1 MPSRP
6 SSARRR
12 RTATALL
19 AGVLPVLV
27 ASCGV
32 STADDDADTLRV
44 YSARTYGAEQAYE
57 RFTEDTGIRVSF
69 LNGSD
74 AELRE
79 RLQTEGADTAA
90 DVFMTTDVANLAL
103 AAEQDLFAPLDSPEL
118 EGAVPASLRDP
129 QDRWFALSV
138 RARALLFNTDEVQ
151 PDELSSYAA
160 LGEPQWK
167 GRLCLRGSS
176 SSYTQSLVASFIAHE
191 GTERA
196 KEIVEGWMAN
206 DPQIFNND
214 VEVVRTIAE
223 GGCDVGIT
231 NHYYVARELDEDA
244 DFPVGIVWP
253 QEPHGVHVNISGAGV
268 TKHADNPDLAK
279 TFLEWLATE
288 GQSLFVDGN
297 FEYPVN
303 PDVQPVDVLA
313 GLGEY
318 RTDELNVGE
327 LGRYNADA
335 VRIMTEAGYR

>member
-1 MPSRP
+1 MPLTP
-6 SSARRR
+6 SPRRR
-12 RTATALL
+12 RAAVALL
-19 AGVLPVLV
+19 AGALPVLV
-27 ASCGV
+27 AGCGV

-57 RFTEDTGIRVSF
+57 RFTEDTGIEVSF

-79 RLQTEGADTAA
+79 RLEAEGADTAA
-90 DVFMTTDVANLAL
+90 DVFMTTDVANLSL
-103 AAEQDLFAPLDSPEL
+103 AAEQGLFAPLDSPEL
-118 EGAVPASLRDP
+118 EAAVPASLRDP

-138 RARALLFNTDEVQ
+138 RARALLFNTDEV
-151 PDELSSYAA
+151 DAGELSGYESLAD
-160 LGEPQWK
+160 PRWK

-191 GTERA
+191 GPERA
-196 KEIVEGWMAN
+196 RAIVDGWMAN
-206 DPQIFNND
+206 DPQVFNND
-214 VEVVRTIAE
+214 NEVVRTIAE

-231 NHYYVARELDEDA
+231 NHYYVARQVAEDPE
-244 DFPVGIVWP
+244 FPVGIVWP

-268 TKHADNPDLAK
+268 TEHADNPDLAE

-303 PDVQPVDVLA
+303 RSVEPVEVLD
-313 GLGEY
+313 GLGDFE
-318 RTDELNVGE
+318 RDELNVGE
-327 LGRYNADA
+327 LGRYNAEA
-335 VRIMTEAGYR
+335 VQLLTDAGYR